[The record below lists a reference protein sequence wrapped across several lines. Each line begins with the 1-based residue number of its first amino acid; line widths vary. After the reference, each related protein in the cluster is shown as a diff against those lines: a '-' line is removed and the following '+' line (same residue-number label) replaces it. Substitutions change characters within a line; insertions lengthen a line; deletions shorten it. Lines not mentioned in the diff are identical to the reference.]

1 MSRLPA
7 HRAELESHLAQA
19 DASVKAGKWE
29 RTKYVGVSLIG
40 KTLAIMGFGKVRT
53 LSTQPDCSFPG

>member
-1 MSRLPA
+1 MVVFV
-7 HRAELESHLAQA
+7 QA

-40 KTLAIMGFGKVRT
+40 KTLAIMGFGKVRAGPGIRFT
-53 LSTQPDCSFPG
+53 SGGASFPRPFPRA